1 VQPQEEASWT
11 QEPAMQESAVQEM
24 PSEQSISVP
33 EHEPPEQAS
42 PVVHAS
48 PSSHGAVFGVKT
60 QLPFEQES
68 VVQALLSLQVF
79 DKLSADLA
87 KAMCSIPA
95 VKGVEFGSGFE
106 SARMRGSEM
115 NDAFEKRGKNIVTK
129 TNRAG
134 GLSGGISN
142 GMPIVL
148 RVAIKPT
155 ASIGL
160 EQDTV
165 DLKTGKAAKVS
176 IKGRHDPCIVP
187 RAVPIVEAMAAIVL
201 ADHGIRSG
209 IITRRLLK

>member
-1 VQPQEEASWT
+1 
-11 QEPAMQESAVQEM
+11 
-24 PSEQSISVP
+24 
-33 EHEPPEQAS
+33 
-42 PVVHAS
+42 
-48 PSSHGAVFGVKT
+48 
-60 QLPFEQES
+60 
-68 VVQALLSLQVF
+68 
-79 DKLSADLA
+79 
-87 KAMCSIPA
+87 
-95 VKGVEFGSGFE
+95 
-106 SARMRGSEM
+106 MRGSEM